1 MAELSRIPLLH
12 QPGDGWLYN
21 TCSDILG
28 VLVARV
34 ADRPLPAYLAERI
47 FEPLGMK
54 DTGFWVEPAAL
65 GRFTSSYRAAAGGD
79 GGEGESRGG
88 AGVRAGVRAVAGPSP
103 SWSTPRAGSGAAR
116 PRSRPAP
123 GAWSRPST
131 TGTPS
136 AGCCSPRV

>member
-1 MAELSRIPLLH
+1 MAELSRILLLH

-34 ADRPLPAYLAERI
+34 ADRPLPAYLGERI

-65 GRFTSSYRAAAGGD
+65 DRFTSSYRAGAGGD
-79 GGEGESRGG
+79 GGQGGSRG
-88 AGVRAGVRAVAGPSP
+88 GVRAVAGPNP
-103 SWSTPRAGSGAAR
+103 SWSTPRTGSGAAR